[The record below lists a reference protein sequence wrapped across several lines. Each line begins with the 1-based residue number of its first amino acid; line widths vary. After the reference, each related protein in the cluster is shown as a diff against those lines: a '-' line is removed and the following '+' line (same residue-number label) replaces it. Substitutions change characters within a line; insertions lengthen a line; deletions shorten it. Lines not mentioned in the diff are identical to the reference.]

1 MFADTSEFENIPNQ
15 EGLLHTE
22 VIYTSGQIAESLKTL
37 LENREITPTQF
48 GQLEKAVTISERIY
62 TLNPRRDGFR
72 NHAIGHVFPNIGNII
87 RNRGKIIGIVKDE
100 VAQLK
105 FNPGDMGATQEQRSL
120 YASILLM
127 LGHDWYE
134 DYMGNDSRE
143 VFKEEVIKDFGEDIH
158 NIIEI
163 LTKPD
168 KGEYSDYDRDRVYYE
183 NLTSSNSR
191 LVAII
196 KLLDR
201 NSNHNDDF
209 GVHDFSKVDNYCAD
223 TEQNLINW
231 LRKVVT
237 GPGEIFVDE
246 LVETVGSLR
255 DDVAD
260 SGALSDAT
268 TEIVDRFLSNKRSD
282 GTSWSEHVDRMIKMI
297 KSLGLRKTLGF
308 TLAIKMHDL
317 FDLDGDMV
325 VIDPEIKQELNELLK
340 ISQEKTAYSIG
351 IAMGAKRLEGIMTTY
366 LRDVDSSYFMQ
377 DGQVRD
383 KLRQLY
389 SPESKVPMT
398 FDQLGEMVNY
408 EPIIATEVMQE
419 MSEWDI
425 ESLLVLVLERLD
437 NLENPV
443 MYQQPIAGKRVMMKD
458 ALYQWKTAQE
468 LLFLHPLL
476 EIGGFREL
484 ANIVRGKAYE
494 FLLQDNELG
503 KKAKEEHRI
512 HTNFFGKYKKMILLD
527 MLEVEQEKRFV
538 FRHREKEEGS
548 TAKKMVDLERQ
559 GKPTEVGDFLS
570 IRYVYDDESF
580 PYTVSNV
587 IELANHLTS
596 EIEASFRNLPGRFP
610 KELEKIK
617 VEIENPRS
625 DRKARGIYISTANA
639 ELIEEGKRLIE
650 SLKVSSGVSIVD
662 TMEVVDIEDDGKEEN
677 ANENGSDTNLPGIIY
692 GKVDLNRIVFDE
704 KVTPDDFESTQFYIK
719 ISGVPGYTMPIYIE
733 VQLVS
738 KESYKR
744 GVVGPAAHH
753 IYKLNQG
760 FEKDEND
767 QSKEEEET
775 KLISI
780 SAFDQEVLLRLYK
793 RFAAYRSSY
802 RAHLFLTPRGS
813 DQLKYLFGDMLDI
826 FKDALPKLDFENFGH
841 QNGFNEEDTHAL
853 VNHIL
858 PYIA

>member
-1 MFADTSEFENIPNQ
+1 VRKEKIGEILCGAVYSAGFIIIPYLINKQEIVYIHDIIYFDVEPGFMDQDLQDREHIPNQ

-72 NHAIGHVFPNIGNII
+72 NHAIGHVFPNVGNII
-87 RNRGKIIGIVKDE
+87 RNRGKIIDIVKEE
-100 VAQLK
+100 VAQLR

-134 DYMGNDSRE
+134 DYMGNKSRD

-191 LVAII
+191 LVAMI

-209 GVHDFSKVDNYCAD
+209 GVHDFSKVDNYCED

-231 LRKVVT
+231 FKNVLT
-237 GPGEIFVDE
+237 GPGEIFVEE
-246 LVETVGSLR
+246 LVETVGILR

-260 SGALSDAT
+260 SQALSEAT
-268 TEIVDRFLSNKRSD
+268 SEIVDRFLSNKRSD
-282 GTSWSEHVDRMIKMI
+282 GTSWTDHVERMIKMI

-308 TLAIKMHDL
+308 TLAIKMHDM

-351 IAMGAKRLEGIMTTY
+351 IAMGAKRLEAIMTTY
-366 LRDVDSSYFMQ
+366 LRNVDSSYFMQ
-377 DGQVRD
+377 DDQVRD

-389 SPESKVPMT
+389 SPDSKVPMS

-484 ANIVRGKAYE
+484 ASIVRGKAYE

-512 HTNFFGKYKKMILLD
+512 HTDFFGKYKKMILLD

-559 GKPTEVGDFLS
+559 GEPTEVGDFLS

-580 PYTVSNV
+580 PYTLSNV

-625 DRKARGIYISTANA
+625 DRKARGIYISSANTQ
-639 ELIEEGKRLIE
+639 LIEEGKRLIE
-650 SLKVSSGVSIVD
+650 SIRVSSGVNIVD
-662 TMEVVDIEDDGKEEN
+662 TTEVVDIEQD
-677 ANENGSDTNLPGIIY
+677 S
-692 GKVDLNRIVFDE
+692 FD
-704 KVTPDDFESTQFYIK
+704 
-719 ISGVPGYTMPIYIE
+719 
-733 VQLVS
+733 
-738 KESYKR
+738 R
-744 GVVGPAAHH
+744 
-753 IYKLNQG
+753 
-760 FEKDEND
+760 
-767 QSKEEEET
+767 
-775 KLISI
+775 
-780 SAFDQEVLLRLYK
+780 
-793 RFAAYRSSY
+793 
-802 RAHLFLTPRGS
+802 
-813 DQLKYLFGDMLDI
+813 
-826 FKDALPKLDFENFGH
+826 
-841 QNGFNEEDTHAL
+841 
-853 VNHIL
+853 
-858 PYIA
+858 